1 MSPKLTSSTIE
12 PLPAHP
18 PASSQLNDDEDDPPA
33 SSSTTAPTS
42 LLLDDDDDGPL
53 PAHQQRLQP
62 ARRSMMTGDPPC
74 QLINDGSIQLA
85 ARR

>member
-33 SSSTTAPTS
+33 SSSTTAPSSS
-42 LLLDDDDDGPL
+42 LLDDGPL

-62 ARRSMMTGDPPC
+62 ACRSMMTGDPPC
-74 QLINDGSIQLA
+74 QLINNGSIQLA